1 MREAKRQEKNEEL
14 RKMFARHT
22 NSFHGWL
29 TDTRTALMDGRGGL
43 EEQLET
49 VKVCVCMCG
58 VCVVC
63 VWCVCGVC
71 VVCVVCVWCVCGVC
85 VLGCQKCLEQ
95 SVYTF
100 YLSTV

>member
-49 VKVCVCMCG
+49 VKVCVY
-58 VCVVC
+58 VCVV
-63 VWCVCGVC
+63 CVCGVC
-71 VVCVVCVWCVCGVC
+71 VRVRVSKVLRAKCVHILPEHCVRFI
-85 VLGCQKCLEQ
+85 K
-95 SVYTF
+95 
-100 YLSTV
+100 

>member
-49 VKVCVCMCG
+49 VKVCVCGVWCVCVVCGVVCG

-71 VVCVVCVWCVCGVC
+71 VVCVVCVC
-85 VLGCQKCLEQ
+85 
-95 SVYTF
+95 
-100 YLSTV
+100 